1 MLARGEGVPVSAGGS
16 VNELVILREAA
27 DVTPYILQC
36 VEETVEWFADEPS
49 LSTEE
54 FIDKLCGIYGR
65 GDWDIEDYACPAV
78 HKIMR
83 EARRIRRESV

>member
-1 MLARGEGVPVSAGGS
+1 M
-16 VNELVILREAA
+16 NELVILREAA
-27 DVTPYILQC
+27 DVTPHILQC

-54 FIDKLCGIYGR
+54 FIDKLCDIYA
-65 GDWDIEDYACPAV
+65 GDNWDIEDYACPAV

-83 EARRIRRESV
+83 EARRIRRDSS